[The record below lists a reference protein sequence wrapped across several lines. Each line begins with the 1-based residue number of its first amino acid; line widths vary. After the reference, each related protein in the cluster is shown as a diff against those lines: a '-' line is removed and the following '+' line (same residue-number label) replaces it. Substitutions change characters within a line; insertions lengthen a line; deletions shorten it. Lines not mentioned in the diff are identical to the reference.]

1 MCACDVVPLIREPS
15 SYALAALLE
24 LKVVYTSQAL
34 SARMPSRSLVDTP
47 R

>member
-1 MCACDVVPLIREPS
+1 MCACDVVPLIRESS
-15 SYALAALLE
+15 SYAPAAVLE
-24 LKVVYTSQAL
+24 LVVYTSQVL